1 MPTVIN
7 CELCGQPHPQEA
19 TIITYFN
26 DKYLITCP
34 HCWGFI
40 GQCQTCE
47 YGTSCGFIDDHSE
60 PQVIPKTIRHE
71 NMVMTTQVRN
81 PKLVEKHCIS
91 CRCSYGTDGDCC
103 RTNQQ
108 ADCGSYIIHSSLL
121 K

>member
-1 MPTVIN
+1 
-7 CELCGQPHPQEA
+7 
-19 TIITYFN
+19 
-26 DKYLITCP
+26 
-34 HCWGFI
+34 
-40 GQCQTCE
+40 
-47 YGTSCGFIDDHSE
+47 
-60 PQVIPKTIRHE
+60 
-71 NMVMTTQVRN
+71 MTTQVRN